1 MILAVCPNPALDITY
16 RVDRLVPGES
26 HRVSQVLQRPG
37 GKGVNVAAVLHEA
50 AAQVTATGLVG
61 GASGAELACALDQ
74 LDVPHRFSHISG
86 PTRRT
91 VTVVAGD
98 EATALNEP
106 GPTVGGDEWRTFTAL
121 FGSLT
126 CDAAVVTLSGSL
138 PAGLPIDAY
147 AELTRLAHDQGAP
160 VVLDCSGAPLVAA
173 LSAGPDVVKVNAEE
187 AGAAIGRPTGTMAET
202 LSAAIELRRMGAVE
216 CVVTRGADGLV
227 ASTTVGDFG
236 ATPGAPVTGN
246 PTGAGDAFTAGLALG
261 IEHGEHWLRRL
272 RLAAGWAAGA
282 VARPTAGSVDPAV
295 AAHHQT
301 ALTFQEITV

>member
-1 MILAVCPNPALDITY
+1 MILAACPNPALDVTY

-50 AAQVTATGLVG
+50 AASVTATGIVG
-61 GASGAELACALDQ
+61 GASGAELACALDE
-74 LDVPHRFSHISG
+74 LGVSHRFSHVAG
-86 PTRRT
+86 ATRRT

-98 EATALNEP
+98 EATVFNEP
-106 GPTVGGDEWRTFTAL
+106 GPTVGIDEWRTFTEL
-121 FGSLT
+121 FASLAR
-126 CDAAVVTLSGSL
+126 DAAVVTLSGSL
-138 PAGLPIDAY
+138 PAGLAVDAY
-147 AELTRLAHDQGAP
+147 AELTRLAHDQGVP

-187 AGAAIGRPTGTMAET
+187 AGAAVGRPAGTMSET
-202 LSAAIELRRMGAVE
+202 LSAALELRHMGAAE
-216 CVVTRGADGLV
+216 CVVTRGAEGLV
-227 ASTTVGDFG
+227 ASTTAGDFG
-236 ATPGAPVTGN
+236 VTTGVPVAGN

-261 IEHGEHWLRRL
+261 IEHDEHWLRRL

-282 VARPTAGSVDPAV
+282 VARPTAGSVDRAV

-301 ALTFQEITV
+301 SLTFQEITV